1 MRFFPSASTS
11 AASPNS
17 GNYRCLGWRSCG
29 VDSNRNSEPI
39 PEYSNDTTAGTSGDI
54 GISRDQSGPVTDRF
68 QMDVP
73 LHTSPIGEKYKEFI
87 ILKKGLACNS
97 KKWPSLSL
105 SALHLFGDRGSD
117 VIHEEFSYIE
127 KSIIWET
134 VQTSNDLARRNL
146 ADLREYCDLLIEKE
160 TISPTSAL

>member
-1 MRFFPSASTS
+1 
-11 AASPNS
+11 
-17 GNYRCLGWRSCG
+17 
-29 VDSNRNSEPI
+29 
-39 PEYSNDTTAGTSGDI
+39 
-54 GISRDQSGPVTDRF
+54 
-68 QMDVP
+68 MDVP

-146 ADLREYCDLLIEKE
+146 ADLREYCDLLIEKRQYLRLPLYE
-160 TISPTSAL
+160 QVGYKVVNLPELTHNKC